1 MSSAPDH
8 LRAAAGDA
16 GSATETETP
25 RSVTRELSAT
35 DAVLYRVRALVR
47 RRLAWLAHARSTEGA
62 GAAPSD
68 AFSVLDERDDAEAE
82 RRFAESRP
90 ALRALGGTVRSLDAA
105 LAADTTT
112 PLARVVSVLG
122 LSEAERDV
130 LHVCL
135 ALELDAKLSQSFTLI
150 HEQSGHGHGHG
161 HVTMPLVAGLCG
173 WPVTERVGATSAAFR
188 WRIIRSLEPAASE
201 PAPLRLDPHV
211 TDFVCGRYAIDS
223 ELTACAATVE
233 PREPLASWPVAATLE
248 RVQRGLDKGT
258 ALRLLLK
265 GPRGSGRRTFASS
278 VAKALGCALLAVD
291 TSAISDAD
299 WPAAYLH
306 AQRQA
311 LLFGMLPVWHGD
323 GLGRRWPSLPSVAPL
338 QFVTG
343 EADLAL
349 PPAADFLDET
359 LSIPRPAIDERAA
372 LIRRFVPPSQA
383 WPGVELAR
391 LAERYRVEIG
401 DIVSIGRRGAATL
414 DEVREL
420 CRAATRDRLG
430 ELGQL
435 LECPFTRDDLVLSRS
450 LTERVDEFLFE
461 AKDRARFW
469 EGDGA
474 RRLFPRGTGLVALMT
489 GPPGTGKTMAAQV
502 IASELGLDL
511 FRIDLATSISK
522 YIGETAKHLRR
533 IFQRAAEMNA
543 VLLFDEADALF
554 TKRTEVRD
562 AHDRYANTD
571 TNYLLQL
578 IEDFSGIAL
587 LSSNKKQNMDTAFVR
602 RIRYIFDFPRPSA
615 GERGALWRRIV
626 RELGGAATAEGLVP
640 ALESLAEVV
649 DASGAQIKLA
659 VLAALF
665 LARQEG
671 KPLALDHLV
680 RGLSRELAKE
690 GRSISPA
697 ERERI
702 VSHG

>member
-1 MSSAPDH
+1 MSTAPDH
-8 LRAAAGDA
+8 LRVAVGESSSVA
-16 GSATETETP
+16 ETPAP
-25 RSVTRELSAT
+25 RSVTREISAT
-35 DAVLYRVRALVR
+35 DAVLLRVRALVK
-47 RRLAWLAHARSTEGA
+47 RRLAWLAHLQSTEATDGA
-62 GAAPSD
+62 QSD
-68 AFSVLDERDDAEAE
+68 PFSALEERDDAEAE
-82 RRFAESRP
+82 RRFAESKP
-90 ALRALGGTVRSLDAA
+90 ALGELTSVVQSIDAA

-112 PLARVVSVLG
+112 PLGRLVSVLG
-122 LSEAERDV
+122 LSDAERDV

-135 ALELDAKLSQSFTLI
+135 ALELDATLSRSFALV

-161 HVTMPLVAGLCG
+161 HVTMPLVARLCG
-173 WPVTERVGATSAAFR
+173 WPVSERVGATSASFR
-188 WRIIRSLEPAASE
+188 WQLIRSLEPPAGE
-201 PAPLRLDPHV
+201 PAPLRLDPHI
-211 TDFVCGRYAIDS
+211 TDFLCGRYAIDP
-223 ELTACAATVE
+223 ELTAAATSVE
-233 PREPLASWPVAATLE
+233 PREPFASWPVAATLE
-248 RVQRGLDKGT
+248 QVQRGLDKGS
-258 ALRLLLK
+258 ALRLVLK
-265 GPRGSGRRTFASS
+265 GPRGSGRRTFAACI
-278 VAKALGCALLAVD
+278 AKSLGCALLAVD
-291 TSAISDAD
+291 SSAISDAD
-299 WPAAYLH
+299 WPTAYLR

-311 LLFGMLPVWHGD
+311 LLFGTLLVWHGD
-323 GLGRRWPSLPSVAPL
+323 ALGRRFPSLPSVAPL

-359 LSIPRPAIDERAA
+359 LALPRPSIDERAA
-372 LIRRFVPPSQA
+372 LLRRFVPMSQA
-383 WPGVELAR
+383 WPAVELTR

-401 DIVSIGRRGAATL
+401 DIVSIGRRGVTTL

-435 LECPFTRDDLVLSRS
+435 LDCPFTRDDLVLSS
-450 LTERVDEFLFE
+450 GLTERVDEFLFE

-469 EGDGA
+469 EGDRA

-578 IEDFSGIAL
+578 IEDFGGIAL

-602 RIRYIFDFPRPSA
+602 RIRYIFDFPRPNPV
-615 GERGALWRRIV
+615 ERGALWSRIV
-626 RELGGAATAEGLVP
+626 RELAGETTAQELAP
-640 ALESLAEVV
+640 ALESLAQVV
-649 DASGAQIKLA
+649 DASGAQIKLS
-659 VLAALF
+659 VLASLF
-665 LARQEG
+665 LSRQDG

-680 RGLSRELAKE
+680 RGVTRELAKE
-690 GRSISPA
+690 GRGISPA